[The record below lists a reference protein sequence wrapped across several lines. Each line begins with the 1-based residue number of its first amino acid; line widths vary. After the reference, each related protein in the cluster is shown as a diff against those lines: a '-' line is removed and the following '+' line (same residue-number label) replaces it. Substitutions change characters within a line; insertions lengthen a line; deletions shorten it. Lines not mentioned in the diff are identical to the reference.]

1 MQSAVLISM
10 ESLSTNDLEL
20 LNWGI
25 CKIYTLSDVDTFG
38 VDSLSIVHQLVPCYF
53 PVFQTTNLRTN
64 AVDMTLLPDDR
75 YPPQI
80 RQLVREVLPHH
91 LHEHP
96 IVQNLSITET
106 GVYKIS
112 DFLSPEELHQREGL
126 YQQFLKPLQIEEQMQ
141 FFLPVDPS
149 GRWLSRVQSDPNQA
163 DLNQADMIQ
172 AGFILSHGS
181 RSFTERDRLM
191 LQLIRPHLSLAYR
204 NVQRYQQ
211 LQQDLESLQ
220 QSISYLGL
228 IIIDVEGSVKQT
240 TAQAIAWLGTY
251 FPTATELDRL
261 PDRLWSWVG
270 HQAARLN
277 SPTDLAQP
285 FLPLY
290 IEQCNKRLAIRLVI
304 EPDRNQYLLLLEEQT
319 QSSLKSLE
327 LLGLSQ
333 RESEVIGL
341 VIQGK
346 DNRTIAEE
354 LGIGSSTVRKHLEN
368 TYRKF
373 GVQSRTEAIA
383 YALQHLGVLSS

>member
-10 ESLSTNDLEL
+10 ESLSSNDLEL

-25 CKIYTLSDVDTFG
+25 YKVYTLSDADTFG
-38 VDSLSIVHQLVPCYF
+38 VDSLSIVHQLVPCDF
-53 PVFQTTNLRTN
+53 PVFQTTNLRTQ

-80 RQLVREVLPHH
+80 RQLVREVLPLH

-96 IVQNLSITET
+96 IVQNLSITEA

-126 YQQFLKPLQIEEQMQ
+126 YQQFLQPLQIEEQML

-149 GRWLSRVQSDPNQA
+149 GRWLSRIQSDPNQA
-163 DLNQADMIQ
+163 ELNQADMIQ

-191 LQLIRPHLSLAYR
+191 LQLIRPHLSLAYG

-220 QSISYLGL
+220 RSIDQIGMV
-228 IIIDVEGSVKQT
+228 IIDRSGFIKQT
-240 TAQAIAWLGTY
+240 SGKATTWLDHY
-251 FPTATELDRL
+251 FIKSKSRDRL
-261 PDRLWSWVG
+261 PDRLWSWVAYRVANLTIG
-270 HQAARLN
+270 SDPFKA
-277 SPTDLAQP
+277 
-285 FLPLY
+285 FLPLC
-290 IEQCNKRLAIRLVI
+290 IEQGTQKLVIRLVI
-304 EPDRNQYLLLLEEQT
+304 EADRNQCLLLLEEQT
-319 QSSLKSLE
+319 KSSLKSLA

-333 RESEVIGL
+333 RETEVIGL

-346 DNRTIAEE
+346 DNKTIAEE
-354 LGIGSSTVRKHLEN
+354 LGISSSTIRKHLEN

-383 YALQHLGVLSS
+383 HILQQLGVLS

>member
-1 MQSAVLISM
+1 
-10 ESLSTNDLEL
+10 
-20 LNWGI
+20 
-25 CKIYTLSDVDTFG
+25 
-38 VDSLSIVHQLVPCYF
+38 
-53 PVFQTTNLRTN
+53 
-64 AVDMTLLPDDR
+64 
-75 YPPQI
+75 
-80 RQLVREVLPHH
+80 VLPHH

-106 GVYKIS
+106 GAYKIS

-141 FFLPVDPS
+141 FFLPVDPP
-149 GRWLSRVQSDPNQA
+149 GGWLSRIQSDLNQA
-163 DLNQADMIQ
+163 DLNQADLNQADLNQGDMIQ

-181 RSFTERDRLM
+181 RSLTERDRLM
-191 LQLIRPHLSLAYR
+191 LQLIRPHLSLAYG

-211 LQQDLESLQ
+211 LQQDLASLQ

-240 TAQAIAWLGTY
+240 TAQAIDWLRTY

-261 PDRLWSWVG
+261 PDRLWSWVS

-285 FLPLY
+285 FLPLH
-290 IEQCNKRLAIRLVI
+290 IEQGNKRLAIRLVI
-304 EPDRNQYLLLLEEQT
+304 EPDRNQYLVLLEEQT
-319 QSSLKSLE
+319 QSNLKSLE

-346 DNRTIAEE
+346 DNRTIAEK